1 MGNST
6 RPVVL
11 QRVGLIMA
19 LPAVA
24 FVLLGWSGPVDNEPV
39 IAVSSTIPD
48 ELNPP
53 LSTSSGS
60 ASARWRA
67 AGGEGSMMS
76 STQSVLGSIVSL
88 WRYPVKSMM
97 GEELNASEVTRGGL
111 LGDRSYALIDT
122 SDGKVATAKNPRKWP
137 QLFNFR
143 AALTD
148 APRIGVKMSPVRIT
162 LPDGTI
168 VHSEQPDLYQVL
180 SKVLK
185 REVTLDATVNV
196 QQEIDGSTVPDLRT
210 ATAEEYW
217 ADIEGLEHRDTVTD
231 FGLPEGTFFDC
242 AVVHLLTTATLDRLR
257 ELYPPGRFEVR
268 RFRPNIVVEAANGE
282 KDFVENAW
290 VGQVLAI
297 GDSVRLSITV
307 PCGRCVMTTLPQG
320 DLPRDTGILRAAAQ
334 HNRANVGVYA
344 SVLQGGK
351 VCRGDSI
358 RLEQAHA

>member
-1 MGNST
+1 
-6 RPVVL
+6 
-11 QRVGLIMA
+11 
-19 LPAVA
+19 
-24 FVLLGWSGPVDNEPV
+24 
-39 IAVSSTIPD
+39 
-48 ELNPP
+48 
-53 LSTSSGS
+53 
-60 ASARWRA
+60 
-67 AGGEGSMMS
+67 MMS

-148 APRIGVKMSPVRIT
+148 APRTGVKMSPVRIT

-344 SVLQGGK
+344 SVLQGGM
-351 VCRGDSI
+351 VRRGDSI